1 MNPRQYIDFLHK
13 IEKLKCHT
21 RHSWNSEGKRESVA
35 EHSWRLSVM
44 ALLCADEYPE
54 LDMGKV
60 LKMCLIHDFGEA
72 VTGDIPSFY
81 KTADHEETEARAV
94 RELVGT
100 LPPEMAEEFTALYD
114 EMDALSTPEAKLFK
128 ALDNMEA
135 VVSHNEASLD
145 TWIPLEF
152 SENMVYGE
160 SAAAFSRWARDLRAA
175 LRQESEAK
183 VAQAVAEGYRIPT
196 EDDPP
201 ATTAK

>member
-1 MNPRQYIDFLHK
+1 MEYRQYIDFLHK

-54 LDMGKV
+54 LDMIKV

-72 VTGDIPSFY
+72 VTGDIPSFS
-81 KTADHEETEARAV
+81 KTADPEETEARAV
-94 RELVGT
+94 RELVSS
-100 LPPEMAEEFTALYD
+100 LPTDMAAEFTALYD
-114 EMDALSTPEAKLFK
+114 EMDALATPEAKLFK

-152 SENMVYGE
+152 TENMIYGE
-160 SAAAFSRWARDLRAA
+160 SAASFSDWTRGLRAE
-175 LRQESEAK
+175 LRRESEEK
-183 VAQAVAEGYRIPT
+183 VAKAVAEGYVVPKQ
-196 EDDPP
+196 D
-201 ATTAK
+201 K

>member
-1 MNPRQYIDFLHK
+1 MNTRQYIDFLHR

-35 EHSWRLSVM
+35 EHSWRLAVM

-54 LDMGKV
+54 LDMVKV

-94 RELVGT
+94 RELVGG
-100 LPPEMAEEFTALYD
+100 LPSKMAEEFRALYD
-114 EMDALSTPEAKLFK
+114 EMDALATPEAKLFK

-152 SENMVYGE
+152 SENLVYGE
-160 SAAAFSRWARDLRAA
+160 ENAAWSDWTRGLRARLKA
-175 LRQESEAK
+175 DSEAK
-183 VAQAVAEGYRIPT
+183 VAKAVAEGYVIPT
-196 EDDPP
+196 ER
-201 ATTAK
+201 

>member
-1 MNPRQYIDFLHK
+1 MKHDQYIQFLHK

-35 EHSWRLSVM
+35 EHSWRLAVM

-72 VTGDIPSFY
+72 ATGDIPSFY
-81 KTADHEETEARAV
+81 KTADHEETEATAVRDLV
-94 RELVGT
+94 REL
-100 LPPEMAEEFTALYD
+100 PREMADEFVALYD
-114 EMDALSTPEAKLFK
+114 EMDALETPEAKLFK

-135 VVSHNEASLD
+135 VLSHNEASLD

-152 SENMVYGE
+152 TENMVYGE
-160 SAAAFSRWARDLRAA
+160 SAAAFSEWTQGLRAE
-175 LRQESEAK
+175 LRRESEEK
-183 VAQAVAEGYRIPT
+183 VARAVEGGLIIPKEEQQA
-196 EDDPP
+196 
-201 ATTAK
+201 

>member
-1 MNPRQYIDFLHK
+1 MEYARYIDFLHK
-13 IEKLKCHT
+13 IEKLKCNT

-35 EHSWRLSVM
+35 EHCWRLSVM

-54 LDMGKV
+54 LDMVKV

-81 KTADHEETEARAV
+81 KTAEHEETEARAV
-94 RELVGT
+94 RELVAS
-100 LPPEMAEEFTALYD
+100 LPPAMAAEFTALYD
-114 EMDALSTPEAKLFK
+114 EMDALATPEAKLFK

-152 SENMVYGE
+152 SENMVYG
-160 SAAAFSRWARDLRAA
+160 AAAAECSPWTKGLRAS
-175 LRQESEAK
+175 LCRESEEK
-183 VAQAVAEGYRIPT
+183 VAKALAEGYVIPT
-196 EDDPP
+196 EE
-201 ATTAK
+201 TL

>member
-1 MNPRQYIDFLHK
+1 MMKHDQYIQFLHK

-21 RHSWNSEGKRESVA
+21 RHSWNSEGKRDSVA
-35 EHSWRLSVM
+35 EHSWRLAVM

-81 KTADHEETEARAV
+81 KTADHEETEATAVRALV
-94 RELVGT
+94 REL
-100 LPPEMAEEFTALYD
+100 PREMADEFVALYD
-114 EMDALSTPEAKLFK
+114 EMDALETPEAKLFK

-135 VVSHNEASLD
+135 VLSHNEASLD

-152 SENMVYGE
+152 TENMVYGE
-160 SAAAFSRWARDLRAA
+160 SAAAFSEWTQELRAE
-175 LRQESEAK
+175 LRRESEEK
-183 VAQAVAEGYRIPT
+183 VARAVEGGFIIPKEEQQA
-196 EDDPP
+196 
-201 ATTAK
+201 

>member
-1 MNPRQYIDFLHK
+1 MEYRQYIDFLHK

-44 ALLCADEYPE
+44 SLLCADEYPE
-54 LDMGKV
+54 LDMIKV

-81 KTADHEETEARAV
+81 KTADHEKTEARAV
-94 RELVGT
+94 RELVAS
-100 LPPEMAEEFTALYD
+100 LPADMAAEFTALYD
-114 EMDALSTPEAKLFK
+114 EMDALETPEAKLFK

-152 SENMVYGE
+152 TENMVYGE
-160 SAAAFSRWARDLRAA
+160 ANAAWSPWTKGLRAE
-175 LRQESEAK
+175 LRRESEEK
-183 VAQAVAEGYRIPT
+183 VKKAVQNGYVIPKEST
-196 EDDPP
+196 HERQ
-201 ATTAK
+201 

>member
-1 MNPRQYIDFLHK
+1 MEYRQYIDFLHK

-54 LDMGKV
+54 LDMIKV

-94 RELVGT
+94 RALVSS
-100 LPPEMAEEFTALYD
+100 LPTDMAAEFTALYD
-114 EMDALSTPEAKLFK
+114 EMDALATPEAKLFK

-152 SENMVYGE
+152 TENMIYGE
-160 SAAAFSRWARDLRAA
+160 SAASFSDWTRGLRAE
-175 LRQESEAK
+175 LRRESEDK
-183 VAQAVAEGYRIPT
+183 VAKAVAEGYVVPKQ
-196 EDDPP
+196 D
-201 ATTAK
+201 K

>member
-1 MNPRQYIDFLHK
+1 MKHDQYIQFLHR

-35 EHSWRLSVM
+35 EHSWRLAVM

-81 KTADHEETEARAV
+81 KTADHEETEAAAV
-94 RELVGT
+94 RALVREF
-100 LPPEMAEEFTALYD
+100 PREMADEFVALYD
-114 EMDALSTPEAKLFK
+114 EMDALETPEAKLFK

-135 VVSHNEASLD
+135 VLSHNEASLE

-152 SENMVYGE
+152 TENMIYGE
-160 SAAAFSRWARDLRAA
+160 SAAAFSEWTQGLRAE
-175 LRQESEAK
+175 LRRESAEK
-183 VAQAVAEGYRIPT
+183 VARAVEEGFIIPKEEQQA
-196 EDDPP
+196 
-201 ATTAK
+201 

>member
-1 MNPRQYIDFLHK
+1 MEYRQYIDFLHK

-54 LDMGKV
+54 LDMIKV

-94 RELVGT
+94 RELVSS
-100 LPPEMAEEFTALYD
+100 LPTDMAAEFTSLYD
-114 EMDALSTPEAKLFK
+114 EMDALATPEAKLFK

-152 SENMVYGE
+152 TENMVYG
-160 SAAAFSRWARDLRAA
+160 AAAAECSPWTKGSLR
-175 LRQESEAK
+175 
-183 VAQAVAEGYRIPT
+183 
-196 EDDPP
+196 
-201 ATTAK
+201 

>member
-1 MNPRQYIDFLHK
+1 MEYRQYVDFLHK

-54 LDMGKV
+54 LDMVKV

-81 KTADHEETEARAV
+81 KTADHEKTEARAV
-94 RELVGT
+94 RELVGS
-100 LPPEMAEEFTALYD
+100 LPADMAAEFIALYD
-114 EMDALSTPEAKLFK
+114 EMDALETPEAKLFK

-160 SAAAFSRWARDLRAA
+160 KAASFSEWTRGLRAE
-175 LRQESEAK
+175 LRRESEEK
-183 VAQAVAEGYRIPT
+183 VAQAVENGYVIPT
-196 EDDPP
+196 EDEL
-201 ATTAK
+201 

>member
-1 MNPRQYIDFLHK
+1 MEYRQYIDFLHK

-54 LDMGKV
+54 LDMVKV

-94 RELVGT
+94 RKLVAT
-100 LPPEMAEEFTALYD
+100 LPAEMAAEFTALYD
-114 EMDALSTPEAKLFK
+114 EMDALETPEAKLFK

-152 SENMVYGE
+152 TENMVYGE
-160 SAAAFSRWARDLRAA
+160 KAAECSEWTKGLRAE
-175 LRQESEAK
+175 LRRESEEK
-183 VAQAVAEGYRIPT
+183 VARAVENGYVIPK
-196 EDDPP
+196 EE
-201 ATTAK
+201 

>member
-1 MNPRQYIDFLHK
+1 MNPRQYIDFLHR

-44 ALLCADEYPE
+44 ALLCADEYPD
-54 LDMGKV
+54 LDMVKV

-94 RELVGT
+94 RELVSA
-100 LPPEMAEEFTALYD
+100 LPPHTAEEFRTLYD

-135 VVSHNEASLD
+135 VVSHNEASLE

-152 SENMVYGE
+152 TENMVYGE
-160 SAAAFSRWARDLRAA
+160 SAAAFSEWTRNLRAE
-175 LRQESEAK
+175 LRRESEEK
-183 VAQAVAEGYRIPT
+183 VARAVAEGFVIPS
-196 EDDPP
+196 EDGQ
-201 ATTAK
+201 A

>member
-1 MNPRQYIDFLHK
+1 MEYRQYIDFLHR

-44 ALLCADEYPE
+44 ALLCADEYPG
-54 LDMGKV
+54 LDMVKV
-60 LKMCLIHDFGEA
+60 LKMCLIHYFGEA

-81 KTADHEETEARAV
+81 KTADHEATEAKAV
-94 RELVGT
+94 RELVSS
-100 LPPEMAEEFTALYD
+100 LPPAMATEFISLYD

-152 SENMVYGE
+152 TENMVYGE
-160 SAAAFSRWARDLRAA
+160 SNAAWSPWTKGLRAE
-175 LRQESEAK
+175 LRRESEEK
-183 VAQAVAEGYRIPT
+183 VEKAVENGYVIPKEENT
-196 EDDPP
+196 L
-201 ATTAK
+201 

>member
-1 MNPRQYIDFLHK
+1 MEYRQYIDFLHK

-35 EHSWRLSVM
+35 EHSWRLAVM
-44 ALLCADEYPE
+44 ALLCADEYPD
-54 LDMGKV
+54 LDMVKV

-94 RELVGT
+94 RALVSEL
-100 LPPEMAEEFTALYD
+100 PSPMAREFTALYD
-114 EMDALSTPEAKLFK
+114 EMDALATPEAKLFK

-160 SAAAFSRWARDLRAA
+160 AAASFSEWTRGLRAQLKA
-175 LRQESEAK
+175 DSEKK
-183 VAQAVAEGYRIPT
+183 VAQAVAEGFTVPS
-196 EDDPP
+196 E
-201 ATTAK
+201 

>member
-1 MNPRQYIDFLHK
+1 MEYRQYIDFLHK

-54 LDMGKV
+54 LDMIKV

-94 RELVGT
+94 RELVAT
-100 LPPEMAEEFTALYD
+100 LPAEMAAEFTALYD
-114 EMDALSTPEAKLFK
+114 EMDALETPEAKLFK

-135 VVSHNEASLD
+135 AHNFY
-145 TWIPLEF
+145 IFFNF
-152 SENMVYGE
+152 S
-160 SAAAFSRWARDLRAA
+160 
-175 LRQESEAK
+175 
-183 VAQAVAEGYRIPT
+183 
-196 EDDPP
+196 
-201 ATTAK
+201 

>member
-1 MNPRQYIDFLHK
+1 MEYRQYIDFLHK

-44 ALLCADEYPE
+44 ALLCADEYPD
-54 LDMGKV
+54 LDMVKV

-81 KTADHEETEARAV
+81 KTADHEETEAKAV
-94 RELVGT
+94 RELVSS
-100 LPPEMAEEFTALYD
+100 LPPEMAAEFTALYD
-114 EMDALSTPEAKLFK
+114 EMDALETPEAKLFK

-145 TWIPLEF
+145 PWIPLELTATF
-152 SENMVYGE
+152 VYGE
-160 SAAAFSRWARDLRAA
+160 QAASFSDWTRGLRAQLKA
-175 LRQESEAK
+175 DSEAK
-183 VAQAVAEGYRIPT
+183 VARAVAEGYVIPA
-196 EDDPP
+196 EE
-201 ATTAK
+201 A